1 MKKLLSVMLAVCL
14 MLSLSACA
22 DNTKDQAPIQVFE
35 IQTAESD
42 PESSNENESDK
53 NMTAD
58 YPEFDFEKRTVTL
71 NNGIEMPIIGIGTY
85 RLSAEEAENS
95 VYHAFLDGYRL
106 IDTANAYMNE
116 KAVGRG
122 IKKSSVPREEIFV
135 TSKLWVTEYD
145 NVSKAIDDTLER
157 LDLEYIDLLLLHQPY
172 GDYVGAYKELES
184 AVGDGRVRCIGLSNF
199 YDYKFDE
206 IMEAASIPPAVLQNE
221 LNPTYQ
227 QKDMREYVKKYGT
240 VLETWFPLGGRGHT
254 QELFDNE
261 IIKNIAESHGVTSAQ
276 IILRWHIQM
285 GQITI
290 PGSSNPD
297 HILENIS
304 IFDFELSDEEMAQ
317 IKTLDTNKGQYVY
330 DETTNAQNERM
341 YMQYNM
347 DFNNQE

>member
-1 MKKLLSVMLAVCL
+1 
-14 MLSLSACA
+14 
-22 DNTKDQAPIQVFE
+22 
-35 IQTAESD
+35 
-42 PESSNENESDK
+42 
-53 NMTAD
+53 
-58 YPEFDFEKRTVTL
+58 
-71 NNGIEMPIIGIGTY
+71 
-85 RLSAEEAENS
+85 
-95 VYHAFLDGYRL
+95 
-106 IDTANAYMNE
+106 MNE

-122 IKKSSVPREEIFV
+122 IKKSGVPREEIFV

-157 LDLEYIDLLLLHQPY
+157 LDLDYIDLLLLHQPY

-206 IMEAASIPPAVLQNE
+206 IMETASIPPAVLQNE

-240 VLETWFPLGGRGHT
+240 VLEAWFPLGGRGHT

-261 IIKNIAESHGVTSAQ
+261 IIKSIAESHGVTSAQ

-330 DETTNAQNERM
+330 DETTDAQNERM